1 MPADN
6 KFAIRIVLIG
16 VAAII
21 LVVLVMQYNSK
32 HKNVKST
39 QEETHVRAKE
49 RYQDPNASQMQMQM
63 DRPTYDPTTDPNV
76 ATLNM
81 KDAPSSVKPSEPLSN
96 EDYKAVDFS
105 TENKLPTDCYPR
117 DKLTADDLLPKDAA
131 NSKWAQVNPA
141 GQGELKD
148 QNFLNAGYQIGIDT
162 IGQSLRNANYQL
174 RSDPPNPKLAV
185 GPWQQSTIEYDN
197 SRKYFEIGEC

>member
-21 LVVLVMQYNSK
+21 LIVLVMQYNSK
-32 HKNVKST
+32 NKHVKST
-39 QEETHVRAKE
+39 QEESHVRAKE
-49 RYQDPNASQMQMQM
+49 RYQEPPNQNTDVSVSASAPAPAANTSASQ
-63 DRPTYDPTTDPNV
+63 
-76 ATLNM
+76 
-81 KDAPSSVKPSEPLSN
+81 VKPSEPLSN

-105 TENKLPTDCYPR
+105 TENKLPTDCFPR

-174 RSDPPNPKLAV
+174 RSDPPNPKLSV
-185 GPWQQSTIEYDN
+185 GPWQQSTIDYDN

>member
-21 LVVLVMQYNSK
+21 LVVLVMQYNAKNK
-32 HKNVKST
+32 HVRST
-39 QEETHVRAKE
+39 QEESHGSHVRAKE
-49 RYQDPNASQMQMQM
+49 RYQEPDASIQAPTADP
-63 DRPTYDPTTDPNV
+63 
-76 ATLNM
+76 NM
-81 KDAPSSVKPSEPLSN
+81 KDPVSSNVAQNSVKPSEPLSN
-96 EDYKAVDFS
+96 EDFKAVDFS

-117 DKLTADDLLPKDAA
+117 DKLTADDLLPKDAT

>member
-1 MPADN
+1 MSASAPAP
-6 KFAIRIVLIG
+6 
-16 VAAII
+16 AA
-21 LVVLVMQYNSK
+21 NTS
-32 HKNVKST
+32 
-39 QEETHVRAKE
+39 
-49 RYQDPNASQMQMQM
+49 ASQ
-63 DRPTYDPTTDPNV
+63 
-76 ATLNM
+76 
-81 KDAPSSVKPSEPLSN
+81 VKPSEPLSN

-105 TENKLPTDCYPR
+105 TENKLPTDCFPR

-174 RSDPPNPKLAV
+174 RSDPPNPKLSV
-185 GPWQQSTIEYDN
+185 GPWQQSTIDYDN